1 MSPLWSLGLGFA
13 LALVLGQIAL
23 PLLRR
28 LRLGQTVREVGP
40 QSHLV
45 KSGTPTMGGLLFL
58 VAASAA
64 ALAFGPRNDVMWAAI
79 AFTWGNGLIGFAD
92 DFVKVRLHRPLG
104 VRARTKLGVGVLLGL
119 GFGALA
125 LGPLDLGTD
134 VQVPFTHLV
143 WHPDPAIFLLLVL
156 ATALATTNAVNLTDG
171 LDGLAGGLGLIV
183 AMLFAAFAV
192 SDGIFSLATFSL
204 ALAGAVGGFLYYNL
218 HPARVIMGDVGA
230 FGLGGAIAAVAIL
243 LRLELVLVVAGLVF
257 AAETLSVMVQ
267 VIWFRRTGRR
277 LLRMA
282 PLHHHMELGGMAE
295 TAVVYRLWLFGL
307 LCAALAYVAFW
318 A

>member
-1 MSPLWSLGLGFA
+1 MSPLWSLGLGFV
-13 LALVLGQIAL
+13 LAFVLAPVVL
-23 PLLRR
+23 PLLRS

-40 QSHLV
+40 ASHLS
-45 KSGTPTMGGLLFL
+45 KTGTPTMGGLLFL

-64 ALAFGPRNDVMWAAI
+64 ALAFGPRDDLMWAAL
-79 AFTWGNGLIGFAD
+79 AFMWGNGLIGFAD
-92 DFVKVRLHRPLG
+92 DFVKVRLRRPLG
-104 VRARTKLGVGVLLGL
+104 VRARTKLGFGALLSL

-125 LGPLDLGTD
+125 LGPLNIGTE
-134 VQVPFTHLV
+134 VRIPFTHLM
-143 WHPDPAIFLLLVL
+143 WQPDPALFLVL
-156 ATALATTNAVNLTDG
+156 VLVTGLATTNAVNLSDG
-171 LDGLAGGLGLIV
+171 LDGLAAGLGLIV

-218 HPARVIMGDVGA
+218 HPARVFMGDVGS
-230 FGLGGAIAAVAIL
+230 FGLGGAIAAVAVL

-257 AAETLSVMVQ
+257 AVETLSVMLQ
-267 VIWFRRTGRR
+267 VIWFRRTGQR

-295 TAVVYRLWLFGL
+295 TAVVYRLWFFGL
-307 LCAALAYVAFW
+307 LCAALAYLAFW